1 MCWSVY
7 NPPPCYNMSFLR
19 VRTCTAPF
27 ISVSSVSNTVLNM
40 SVQFSSVAQSC
51 PTLCDPMNHSTP
63 GLPVHHQLPEFTQTH
78 VHQVGDAIQPSHPLP
93 QNILKWRH
101 KEWRKDQKKKKKPNF
116 CQMPEPMWS
125 NFPSPRQIAIGNFKA
140 LIIPWERLLFCPL
153 QFLAP
158 HQCRAG
164 HADKFPKWD
173 EFDSPWAWHLVAQ
186 VRNASYFSKQL
197 QGRNLKLSHHP
208 HSVEAKIHG
217 LSPNLLPLSR

>member
-1 MCWSVY
+1 MKKG
-7 NPPPCYNMSFLR
+7 P
-19 VRTCTAPF
+19 
-27 ISVSSVSNTVLNM
+27 
-40 SVQFSSVAQSC
+40 
-51 PTLCDPMNHSTP
+51 
-63 GLPVHHQLPEFTQTH
+63 
-78 VHQVGDAIQPSHPLP
+78 
-93 QNILKWRH
+93 
-101 KEWRKDQKKKKKPNF
+101 KKKKKTTNF

-140 LIIPWERLLFCPL
+140 LIIPWELLLFCPL

-186 VRNASYFSKQL
+186 GRNASYFSKQL
-197 QGRNLKLSHHP
+197 QGRDLKLSHHP

-217 LSPNLLPLSR
+217 LSPNLLPLSRWMGKEVWEALWLQKTGEKQHNNFWYMWVY